1 MILISFSDKLT
12 ILTYPIS
19 KKICLNC
26 ALTFIKG
33 WRCPDVGIIPCA
45 SKLYGLNC
53 FVFQEPLKNK
63 QSIPT
68 VGYHHKRLRTERQNI
83 TILIILENNY
93 PGIHFITHLANMSAV
108 KSASSFVGD
117 VLNSLPFVTWKLL
130 MILTNWDEM
139 IHSISVENN
148 IVIQNS
154 KTIKKW

>member
-1 MILISFSDKLT
+1 
-12 ILTYPIS
+12 
-19 KKICLNC
+19 
-26 ALTFIKG
+26 
-33 WRCPDVGIIPCA
+33 
-45 SKLYGLNC
+45 
-53 FVFQEPLKNK
+53 
-63 QSIPT
+63 
-68 VGYHHKRLRTERQNI
+68 
-83 TILIILENNY
+83 
-93 PGIHFITHLANMSAV
+93 MSAV